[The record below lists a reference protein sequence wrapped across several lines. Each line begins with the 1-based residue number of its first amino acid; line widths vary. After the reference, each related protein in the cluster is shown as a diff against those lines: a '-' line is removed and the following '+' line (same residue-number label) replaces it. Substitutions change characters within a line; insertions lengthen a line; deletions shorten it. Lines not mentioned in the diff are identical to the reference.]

1 MNSNIDFSFIRI
13 SAIAGSLRKDSFT
26 KKAALIALD
35 AAKQMGAQI
44 KLIDLSEYNLP
55 FCDGR
60 NKNDYPDNVKLFRKE
75 LQISHGIILASP
87 EYHASF
93 SGVLKNALDLCGFSE
108 FEGKIVGLIG
118 VSGGTGGL
126 ANSMNALRVVGRALH
141 SWVLPM
147 EVSIPESSKAFDF
160 HGTLIDKK
168 LEERLIEL
176 GKTIVKFCH
185 LHFSDSAISFLNQW
199 QNAQPNPGGQ

>member
-1 MNSNIDFSFIRI
+1 MNSTIDFSYIKV
-13 SAIAGSLRKDSFT
+13 SAICGSLRKESYT
-26 KKAALIALD
+26 KKAALIALE
-35 AAKQMGAQI
+35 GAQSLGA
-44 KLIDLSEYNLP
+44 KSNLIDLSEYNLP

-60 NKNDYPDNVKLFRKE
+60 EKELYPENVKKFREE
-75 LQISHGIILASP
+75 LKSSHGIILASP

-126 ANSMNALRVVGRALH
+126 ANSMNNLRVVGRALH
-141 SWVLPM
+141 SWVLPL
-147 EVSIPESSKAFDF
+147 EVSIPESSRAFDAE
-160 HGTLIDKK
+160 GKLIDKK
-168 LEERLIEL
+168 IENRLKEL

-185 LHFSDSAISFLNQW
+185 LHFSKSAQEFLNMW
-199 QNAQPNPGGQ
+199 QEIQPNPGGR